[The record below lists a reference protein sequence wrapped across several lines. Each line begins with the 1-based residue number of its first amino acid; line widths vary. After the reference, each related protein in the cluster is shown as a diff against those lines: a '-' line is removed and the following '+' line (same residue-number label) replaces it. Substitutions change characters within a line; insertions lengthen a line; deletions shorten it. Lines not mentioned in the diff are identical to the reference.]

1 MRLCLALVSFAL
13 IACQGGV
20 IDNATPDAT
29 PIPPDAPP
37 PPNYLGQACD
47 AVALPCPAG
56 WECLTQPGG
65 NGSWCTKGCTG
76 QADPS
81 CDLGYIG
88 PGWGGCILTPVG
100 RVDLVCAIVCADPA
114 GPPTICPS
122 DGTAT
127 CNGTCN
133 APLTCT
139 GMITDANLNVVGSSC
154 Q

>member
-1 MRLCLALVSFAL
+1 MRLCLALVSLVL

-20 IDNATPDAT
+20 IDNATPDAV

-37 PPNYLGQACD
+37 APNYLGQACD
-47 AVALPCPAG
+47 VALPCPDG
-56 WECLTQPGG
+56 WECLTQAGG

-81 CDLGYIG
+81 CDAGYTG
-88 PGWGGCILTPVG
+88 PGWGGCILTPIG
-100 RVDLVCAIVCADPA
+100 RTDLVCAIVCSD
-114 GPPTICPS
+114 PPTPPNICPA
-122 DGTAT
+122 DAT

-133 APLTCT
+133 VPLQCE
-139 GMITDANLNVVGSSC
+139 GDITDQNLNVVGSSC